1 MKMSKIKF
9 LLFSLLVFALV
20 SCEDSPDEE
29 ETPTETSDSSKYG
42 IWTYVEDGSYI
53 LTTDDLMKDTVISP
67 LNSGIDVTA
76 YLPAAYYAV
85 YASFYDGYYYISNDG
100 TRLGQYELTDDNSF
114 NETNNLAWSS
124 SFYLSAISPNS
135 EEDQMIFISTSWN
148 TPEDD
153 DKEVYVKKVY
163 DLNTE
168 TMEISNTYE
177 AEIPYLQYTV
187 NEPDSEE
194 PDSLIAFITGFS
206 TVNDRAYFSYAY
218 YSTTTWESVNDTAYV
233 YVCDFPEMTNG
244 EVLKDGRAGSVT
256 GWWSTTVST
265 FLDDDDNF
273 YFTVFDSDGNYSL
286 LRIKDGEDEI
296 DSDFI
301 IDLSDYDV
309 SDDDSHAYLGD
320 GLAYIKPLIVD
331 INEQDVVSDLTSFGY
346 GTPETTSSLVEDGK
360 LYDVFK
366 NDDSEW
372 YVCMYDPDTNTLTR
386 GLQIDDG
393 IGWVYHLT
401 KLK

>member
-1 MKMSKIKF
+1 MKMLKLSMW
-9 LLFSLLVFALV
+9 LLSLLVIFFT
-20 SCEDSPDEE
+20 SCEDSPVVE
-29 ETPTETSDSSKYG
+29 ETTTESSDSSRYG
-42 IWTYVEDGSYI
+42 IWTYVGDGSY
-53 LTTDDLMKDTVISP
+53 LLSTDDLMKDTIISP
-67 LNSGIDVTA
+67 LNSGADITA
-76 YLPAAYYAV
+76 YLPSAFYGV
-85 YASFYDGYYYISNDG
+85 YAAFYDGYYYLSNDG
-100 TRLGQYELTDDNSF
+100 TRLSQFELTDDNTF
-114 NETNNLAWSS
+114 EETNNIAYSS

-135 EEDQMIFISTSWN
+135 DENQMIFISTYF
-148 TPEDD
+148 TDTKVD
-153 DKEVYVKKVY
+153 GQHVYQKNVY
-163 DLNTE
+163 DMNTE
-168 TMEISNTYE
+168 TMEMNNTYQVT
-177 AEIPYLQYTV
+177 IPGLSYTV

-194 PDSLIAFITGFS
+194 ADSVIAFVTGFC

-273 YFTVFDSDGNYSL
+273 YFTVFDSDENYTL

-296 DSDFI
+296 DPDYI
-301 IDLSDYDV
+301 IDLSDYGV
-309 SDDDSHAYLGD
+309 IDDDAHAYLGD
-320 GLAYIKPLIVD
+320 GLVYIKPLIVD
-331 INEQDVVSDLTSFGY
+331 INEQNVVADLTSYGY
-346 GTPETTSSLVEDGK
+346 GTPETTSSLVDDGK

-372 YVCMYDPDTNTLTR
+372 YVCMYDTETNTFTR

-393 IGWVYHLT
+393 ISWVYHLN